1 MKPILQAIDIKKEYR
16 SGTNITIAVDHV
28 QLSIHQGE
36 KIAITGP
43 SGCGKTTLLNM
54 LGLLTKPT
62 SGQIFINSYDSQLL
76 SEKDRAKMRNST
88 FGYVVQDFA
97 LIENYTAYENVEI
110 PLRYSKEKKN
120 KHIRRKMI
128 MEVLDQLGIKN
139 KIDQKVRYLS
149 GGERQRVA
157 IARAMINNPN
167 IILADEPTGS
177 LDSKTGESIME
188 LLNEVASKGKTLIL
202 VTHDE
207 SLAKKCDT
215 WIRMKDGKIL

>member
-149 GGERQRVA
+149 GGETQRVA

-188 LLNEVASKGKTLIL
+188 LLSEVASKGKTLIL

>member
-1 MKPILQAIDIKKEYR
+1 
-16 SGTNITIAVDHV
+16 
-28 QLSIHQGE
+28 
-36 KIAITGP
+36 
-43 SGCGKTTLLNM
+43 
-54 LGLLTKPT
+54 
-62 SGQIFINSYDSQLL
+62 
-76 SEKDRAKMRNST
+76 
-88 FGYVVQDFA
+88 
-97 LIENYTAYENVEI
+97 
-110 PLRYSKEKKN
+110 
-120 KHIRRKMI
+120 MI

-188 LLNEVASKGKTLIL
+188 LLSEVASKGKTLIL